1 MVFSST
7 IFLFFYLPITLLIYF
22 VCPKKWKNGWLL
34 LMSLLFYFWGG
45 AAFFSVMLFSIMVN
59 YLGGRIVDAARNRG
73 KNKWCKTAFI
83 VVVALNLLNLVYWK
97 YTIFLMESLQ
107 RITGWS
113 FEIPEILLPIGIS
126 FFTFQGMSYVIDLY
140 RGEVPVQKSLSKL
153 ALYIA
158 LFPQLIAGPIVRYAD
173 IEKQLTTRKGSV
185 SATASGIRYFTVGL
199 AKKAIL
205 ANSMAILADQV
216 FELPAQQRMVSV
228 AWLGII
234 AYTFQL
240 YFDFSGYS
248 DMAIG
253 LGKML
258 GFTFP
263 QNFNYPFISCSITEF
278 WRKWHIS
285 LSSWFRDYVYIP
297 LGGSRKGNV
306 YVHLFV
312 VFLLTGVWHGASW
325 NYVLW
330 GIYFGVIIV
339 LERVVMKKSN
349 RRCFLPKVPGWIWT
363 MFLWIMSMVLFRADT
378 IQDSIDYYGCLFGV
392 QKLVQPGYSLS
403 FYVHKY
409 ELVMLLLCVLAMLPL
424 GKAFYRK
431 LQQKLSEQIF
441 SVLSNLGTLLMFG
454 ICVLYVVT
462 STYNPF
468 IYFQF

>member
-22 VCPKKWKNGWLL
+22 ICPKRWKNGWLL
-34 LMSLLFYFWGG
+34 MMSLLFYFWGG
-45 AAFFSVMLFSIMVN
+45 AAFFSVMLFSILVN
-59 YLGGRIVDAARNRG
+59 YLGGRIVDAARDRG
-73 KNKWCKTAFI
+73 KRKCCKAAFI
-83 VVVALNLLNLVYWK
+83 VVVSLNLLNLVYWK
-97 YTIFLMESLQ
+97 YTVFLMESVRKL
-107 RITGWS
+107 TGWN

-153 ALYIA
+153 ALYIS

-173 IEKQLTTRKGSV
+173 IEKQLTTRRQSV
-185 SATASGIRYFTVGL
+185 QGGASGIRYFTVGL
-199 AKKAIL
+199 AKKAVL
-205 ANSMAILADQV
+205 ANSVALLADQI
-216 FELPAQQRMVSV
+216 FELYPHQRMVSV
-228 AWLGII
+228 AWLGLV

-258 GFTFP
+258 GFEFP

-278 WRKWHIS
+278 WRRWHIS

-297 LGGSRKGNV
+297 LGGSRTGNV
-306 YVHLFV
+306 YIHLFV
-312 VFLLTGVWHGASW
+312 VFLLTGIWHGASW

-330 GIYFGVIIV
+330 GMYFGVIIV
-339 LERVVMKKSN
+339 LERLVMKKS
-349 RRCFLPKVPGWIWT
+349 RSGRFLPKLPGYIWT

-378 IQDSIDYYGCLFGV
+378 LSDGMAYYRCLFGM
-392 QKLVQPGYSLS
+392 QDIIQPGFSLS

-409 ELVMLLLCVLAMLPL
+409 EIFILLTCVVAMLPA
-424 GKAFYRK
+424 GKWIYRK
-431 LQQKLSEQIF
+431 LQRRLSERVF
-441 SVLSNLGTLLMFG
+441 SVLGNLGTLLLFG
-454 ICVLYVVT
+454 VCVLYVVT
-462 STYNPF
+462 GTYNPF